1 MAALYGVG
9 ILGAGPLAGT
19 LADRIGRRP
28 TMIGCLVCASAAT
41 ALLAVVTSLP
51 AMVGAVLL
59 VGVSAASYRPA
70 AMALVANVVPAEGRT
85 RAYGVLR
92 WGNNLGLAV
101 SSVLGGALASI
112 G

>member
-1 MAALYGVG
+1 
-9 ILGAGPLAGT
+9 
-19 LADRIGRRP
+19 
-28 TMIGCLVCASAAT
+28 MIGSLVCASAAT

-51 AMVGAVLL
+51 AMAGAVLL

-70 AMALVANVVPAEGRT
+70 AMALVADVVPAEGRT
-85 RAYGVLR
+85 RAYGALR